1 MFTAV
6 LFAYKN
12 KSVGDKLTPTENLS
26 LILEKWKIYD
36 KNQEICLIFEKSK
49 EISSGYRESGYLPEA
64 VINMLAL
71 LGWNSGTEQEIF
83 SLEEFINIFS
93 IDRIS
98 KHGAKFDL

>member
-49 EISSGYRESGYLPEA
+49 EIDDFLKKKNGETVYNGLTIYYTAHSFASNAIG
-64 VINMLAL
+64 LATL
-71 LGWNSGTEQEIF
+71 LVSW
-83 SLEEFINIFS
+83 L
-93 IDRIS
+93 
-98 KHGAKFDL
+98 